1 MPQRSPLLC
10 TPSLSARRIAQLLI
24 AGALLCCTGLSVAA
38 GPMGY
43 SENEDDV
50 PFQDEK
56 AWQEANVQLPP
67 APQEANLVEYFV
79 SPLTTAKSFVDLNS
93 LSIGSDKV
101 VRFTL
106 ITKTSG
112 GAVNTSYEGIRCE
125 SYEKKI
131 YAFGRPDGSWTPAR
145 GAQWKQ
151 ISDYGSNRQE
161 AALYKDYFCENAI
174 LAGDLK
180 TIVSRFRLK
189 RPLTSTYDR

>member
-1 MPQRSPLLC
+1 
-10 TPSLSARRIAQLLI
+10 
-24 AGALLCCTGLSVAA
+24 
-38 GPMGY
+38 MGY